1 MLCVLG
7 LLLALHAAAP
17 AVRSTVMRNNS
28 IMIVLLAAK
37 VNCNIP
43 ETSFR
48 STASLPCTEQCVLP
62 CRSWLY
68 AGPVAC

>member
-43 ETSFR
+43 ETSSR
-48 STASLPCTEQCVLP
+48 STASLPCTE
-62 CRSWLY
+62 
-68 AGPVAC
+68 